1 MIQGN
6 FLVANNFIDII
17 DLHLVFIDLEKT
29 YDRVSKEILW
39 KALKKKGVRVTNIQA
54 IMDMYEEV
62 STSGGHK
69 AETRFSLNNRIV
81 QRFNTKPLH
90 FHLSFRCTYRTHIC
104 FLQMI

>member
-17 DLHLVFIDLEKT
+17 DLHLVFIDLEKAC
-29 YDRVSKEILW
+29 DRVSKEILW
-39 KALKKKGVRVTNIQA
+39 KTLKKKGVRVTNIQA

-69 AETRFSLNNRIV
+69 VETPKIF
-81 QRFNTKPLH
+81 P
-90 FHLSFRCTYRTHIC
+90 
-104 FLQMI
+104 